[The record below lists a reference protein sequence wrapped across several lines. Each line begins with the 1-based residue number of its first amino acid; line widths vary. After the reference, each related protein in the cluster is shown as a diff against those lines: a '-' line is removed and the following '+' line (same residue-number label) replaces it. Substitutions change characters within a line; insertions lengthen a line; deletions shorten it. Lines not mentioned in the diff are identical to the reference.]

1 MIRSSPAFSRR
12 RKTALQQ
19 LLIKNNYQLKATAEA
34 GVWY

>member
-1 MIRSSPAFSRR
+1 MIRSSPAFSRK
-12 RKTALQQ
+12 KTALQQ